1 MKTRRSNKLLIVVA
15 ALILVV
21 VALYGGLRILES
33 TVLYQEQTPAEPV
46 SSKTITRN
54 GVSYF
59 PRQDITVFLLMG
71 IDEYGPVKDSKSYN
85 NPGESDVVLLAIFDE
100 TEESCNILA
109 LNRDTMMDI
118 PILGLGGKQAGTR
131 YAQLALAHTYGS
143 GLEDS
148 CENVKKTLMGFLHG
162 LTVDYYVAM
171 NMDAIQ
177 VLNDAVGGVTV
188 TVTEDFSEVNPT
200 ITMGEMTLHGQ
211 QAIDYVRIR
220 KDVGDQKNIT
230 RMERHKGYIDGFL
243 QAMGSKTDAEPEFLL
258 SAYEQV
264 APYLV
269 TDCSLETLSTLM
281 NRYADYSVVQIV
293 TPEGEN
299 IIADGHYQ
307 FIVDE
312 EKLDELVLS
321 LFYRPKK

>member
-1 MKTRRSNKLLIVVA
+1 MKTRRSKKLLIVVA

-33 TVLYQEQTPAEPV
+33 TVLYQEQTPVEPV

-54 GVSYF
+54 GVSFF

-100 TEESCNILA
+100 TEESCSILA

-243 QAMGSKTDAEPEFLL
+243 QAMGSKTDVEPEFLL

-269 TDCSLETLSTLM
+269 TDCALETLSTLM
-281 NRYADYSVVQIV
+281 NRYADYSVAQIV

-307 FIVDE
+307 FIADE
-312 EKLDELVLS
+312 EKLDELILS